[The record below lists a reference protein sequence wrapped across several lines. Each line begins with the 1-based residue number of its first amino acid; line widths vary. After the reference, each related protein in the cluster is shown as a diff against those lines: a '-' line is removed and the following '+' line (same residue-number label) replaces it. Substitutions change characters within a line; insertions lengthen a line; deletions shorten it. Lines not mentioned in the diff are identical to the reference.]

1 MALVC
6 PHATAPA
13 TTTPLA
19 RQRLGDGPSE
29 LYPRATLGILAV
41 CPLQRHPFRPYWP
54 QENPIQRG
62 GNPRLGGP
70 AQQPQEYRMSATEIL
85 LYTQGSS
92 VPTSRFRPRGLD
104 ISKLKNVK
112 LRGGVVIAQCPVCAA
127 EGRDSKGQH
136 LAVFDEGHG
145 AFSCITAPR
154 DKVHNRAIAALA
166 GLDAPPLL
174 RRRAPRHINVT
185 PRPKPDLA
193 ALRVPTDSELQEIA
207 GTRHLPSI
215 AGLQAAVHA
224 GHLWVWTTR
233 DYDEVVNAWVQTDSA
248 RVAAQARRMDGRP
261 WRSANGAKA
270 KTLKNS
276 IGAWPI
282 GSADIGNKPF
292 VALCE
297 GGPDTLAVW
306 TLAAMHGRCSE
317 IAPVCMAG
325 ASMRIHPKAAPY
337 FRGKGVWIYP
347 HSDDAGKRAVDVWT
361 ADLRKSGV
369 EWVKPFEIRPH
380 KDLND
385 YLAAM
390 ALERDSAV

>member
-1 MALVC
+1 
-6 PHATAPA
+6 
-13 TTTPLA
+13 
-19 RQRLGDGPSE
+19 
-29 LYPRATLGILAV
+29 
-41 CPLQRHPFRPYWP
+41 
-54 QENPIQRG
+54 
-62 GNPRLGGP
+62 
-70 AQQPQEYRMSATEIL
+70 MSPTEIH

-92 VPTSRFRPRGLD
+92 VPTSRFRPKGLD
-104 ISKLKNVK
+104 ISKLNNVK
-112 LRGGVVIAQCPVCAA
+112 LRGGVVIAQCPVCAS

-145 AFSCITAPR
+145 AFSCITAPG
-154 DKVHNRAIAALA
+154 DKVHNRAIAAMA
-166 GLDAPPLL
+166 GLDAPLPP
-174 RRRAPRHINVT
+174 RRVVPRHVHV
-185 PRPKPDLA
+185 PASRPKPDLTG
-193 ALRVPTDSELQEIA
+193 LRIPTDSELQEIA

-215 AGLQAAVHA
+215 AGLQAAVQA
-224 GHLWVWTTR
+224 GHLWILTTR
-233 DYDEVVNAWVQTDSA
+233 DYDEVVNVWVQTDSA

-261 WRSANGAKA
+261 WRCVGGAKA

-276 IGAWPI
+276 IGTWPI
-282 GSADIGNKPF
+282 GSADIGTKPF

-306 TLAAMHGRCSE
+306 TLAAIQGRCSE

-325 ASMRIHPKAAPY
+325 SSMSIHSKAAPY

-361 ADLRKSGV
+361 ADLRNAGA
-369 EWVKPFEIRPH
+369 EWVKPFEIHPH